1 MLGTAMQACRA
12 EVSSGIYVDC
22 EEKIKA
28 KGPEQSCS
36 SDGMQFPYQKQA
48 FLPLEEERSTA
59 SKGLSRTGLEGT
71 GACKVRE

>member
-1 MLGTAMQACRA
+1 MQACRA
-12 EVSSGIYVDC
+12 EVSSGICVEY

-36 SDGMQFPYQKQA
+36 SDGMQFPYQKQM

-59 SKGLSRTGLEGT
+59 SRGHSWTGLEGI
-71 GACKVRE
+71 GACKARE